1 MDIDVS
7 YVIES
12 VRNIILKEK
21 KPSYTT
27 TNKKEVRVRCP
38 YCGDSKTNKSSA
50 HMYIEM
56 RPPFRFHCF
65 KCETAGRLTQ
75 QTAKDFGLYDV
86 ELNSLLVE
94 GNKFVRSNMPT
105 QINFNKRDVI
115 FDAFNTLQTNNSI
128 AYFNNRYG
136 TAFDGDYIT
145 NKFKAVLSAP
155 DFFRRNNIYVSQ
167 NQYDFTNVI
176 GFVSSDAS
184 HIVFR
189 DTSGYQQRRYYN

>member
-75 QTAKDFGLYDV
+75 QTAKDSEF
-86 ELNSLLVE
+86 
-94 GNKFVRSNMPT
+94 M
-105 QINFNKRDVI
+105 
-115 FDAFNTLQTNNSI
+115 
-128 AYFNNRYG
+128 
-136 TAFDGDYIT
+136 
-145 NKFKAVLSAP
+145 SA
-155 DFFRRNNIYVSQ
+155 Q
-167 NQYDFTNVI
+167 
-176 GFVSSDAS
+176 
-184 HIVFR
+184 
-189 DTSGYQQRRYYN
+189 